1 MRLIFALSASFGL
14 MSEMCGDYEKKRDR
28 AHCAAMI
35 SLVCS
40 VAGTVYSYLSSTL
53 YVMSAV
59 AGVVFPLPMFPGSDG
74 LSSLLNAMNVAV
86 AAMKQ
91 Y

>member
-1 MRLIFALSASFGL
+1 
-14 MSEMCGDYEKKRDR
+14 MCGDYEKKRDR

-53 YVMSAV
+53 YVMLTV
-59 AGVVFPLPMFPGSDG
+59 LGVVLPPPVFPGSDG
-74 LSSLLNAMNVAV
+74 LSSLSHDMNVAV